1 MNHCWKYYASTQLA
15 MTVFKFQD
23 LLNSRCFRVYQY
35 LSINDQKKKKK
46 RKEKKQTKWSLFQ
59 DYILTLG
66 NYRRVEF
73 CRRISNLIVF
83 KKFPWTR
90 WNISER
96 DRGYRELLKWSLV
109 IGALRNRFIN
119 IIWIKRE
126 LPQLIF
132 LYELLQGRL
141 PVRLIL
147 SLILPR
153 WVWLKLPCITRK

>member
-1 MNHCWKYYASTQLA
+1 

-23 LLNSRCFRVYQY
+23 LLNSRCFRVYQH
-35 LSINDQKKKKK
+35 LSINDQKKK

-59 DYILTLG
+59 NYILALG

-83 KKFPWTR
+83 TKFPWTR
-90 WNISER
+90 WKYLWAC
-96 DRGYRELLKWSLV
+96 RGYRELLKWSLV
-109 IGALRNRFIN
+109 IGELRNRFIN

-132 LYELLQGRL
+132 LYELLQGKL

-147 SLILPR
+147 PLILPR